1 MIIHSGGIIMSIRFS
16 EEEFAKLKKDL
27 IVYEWGQRSLLTKL
41 NIMYEDFSNFQE
53 NNPIENIR
61 GRVKAPESIAEK
73 LHHMKVDVTARN
85 AKKFVKDIAGV
96 RIICAFAKD
105 IFYLIELLRSMPD
118 VNILE
123 EKDYIKSPKPSGY
136 RSYHLIVEV
145 PVFYSG
151 KIEHVPVE
159 VQIRTEAMN
168 FWSTL
173 EHKARYKYQE
183 HVPQRL
189 CDELVECADKI
200 SELDHRMYLIH
211 ETISLINQD

>member
-1 MIIHSGGIIMSIRFS
+1 MAIRFS
-16 EEEFAKLKKDL
+16 EEEFAKLKKIL

-41 NIMYEDFSNFQE
+41 NIMNEDFNNFQE

-73 LHHMKVDVTARN
+73 LHSMNVDVTAEN
-85 AKKFVKDIAGV
+85 AKKYLKDIAGV

-105 IFYLIELLRSMPD
+105 IFYLVDLLKSMPGI
-118 VNILE
+118 NILE
-123 EKDYIKSPKPSGY
+123 ERDYIKTPKPSGY
-136 RSYHLIVEV
+136 RSYHIIMEV

-151 KIEHVPVE
+151 KDEHVKVE

-183 HVPQRL
+183 DIPQHL
-189 CDELVECADKI
+189 CDELVECANKI
-200 SELDHRMYLIH
+200 SELDNRMYLIH
-211 ETISLINQD
+211 EIISLINQDKFVENAEL

>member
-1 MIIHSGGIIMSIRFS
+1 MSIRFS
-16 EEEFAKLKKDL
+16 EEEFAKLKKLL
-27 IVYEWGQRSLLTKL
+27 IVYEWGQRSLLTML
-41 NIMYEDFSNFQE
+41 NIMNEDFNNFQE

-61 GRVKAPESIAEK
+61 GRMKAPESIAEK
-73 LHHMKVDVTARN
+73 LHTMKVDVTAEN
-85 AKKFVKDIAGV
+85 AKRYLKDIAGV

-105 IFYLIELLRSMPD
+105 IFYLIELLRSTPGI
-118 VNILE
+118 NIIE
-123 EKDYIKSPKPSGY
+123 ERDYIKTPKSSGY
-136 RSYHLIVEV
+136 RSYHLIVEM

-151 KIEHVPVE
+151 KTEHVMVE

-183 HVPQRL
+183 HIPQHL

-200 SELDHRMYLIH
+200 AELDNRMYLIH
-211 ETISLINQD
+211 EIITLINQDK

>member
-1 MIIHSGGIIMSIRFS
+1 MSIRFS
-16 EEEFAKLKKDL
+16 EEEFAKLKKLL
-27 IVYEWGQRSLLTKL
+27 IVYEWGHRSLLTML
-41 NIMYEDFSNFQE
+41 NIMNEDFNNFQE

-61 GRVKAPESIAEK
+61 GRMKAPESIAEK
-73 LHHMKVDVTARN
+73 LHNMKVDVTAEN
-85 AKKFVKDIAGV
+85 AKRYLKDIAGV

-105 IFYLIELLRSMPD
+105 IFYLIELLRSMPGI
-118 VNILE
+118 NIIE
-123 EKDYIKSPKPSGY
+123 ERDYIKTPKPSGY
-136 RSYHLIVEV
+136 RSYHLIVEM

-151 KIEHVPVE
+151 KTEHVLVE

-183 HVPQRL
+183 HIPQHL

-200 SELDHRMYLIH
+200 ADLDNRMYLIH
-211 ETISLINQD
+211 EIITLINQDK

>member
-1 MIIHSGGIIMSIRFS
+1 MSIRFS
-16 EEEFAKLKKDL
+16 EEEFAKLKKQL

-41 NIMYEDFSNFQE
+41 NIMYEDFNNFQE

-73 LHHMKVDVTARN
+73 LHKMKVDVTAQN
-85 AKKFVKDIAGV
+85 AKKYVRDIAGV

-118 VNILE
+118 INILE
-123 EKDYIKSPKPSGY
+123 EKDYIKSPKASGY

-151 KIEHVPVE
+151 KNEHVTVE

-189 CDELVECADKI
+189 CDELVECADRI
-200 SELDHRMYLIH
+200 AELDNQMYLIH
-211 ETISLINQD
+211 ETISLINQDK

>member
-1 MIIHSGGIIMSIRFS
+1 MSIRFS
-16 EEEFAKLKKDL
+16 EEEFAKLKKLL
-27 IVYEWGQRSLLTKL
+27 IVYEWGHRSLLTML
-41 NIMYEDFSNFQE
+41 NIMNEDFNNFQE

-61 GRVKAPESIAEK
+61 VRMKAPESIAEK
-73 LHHMKVDVTARN
+73 LHNMKVDVTAEN
-85 AKKFVKDIAGV
+85 AKRYLKDIAGV

-105 IFYLIELLRSMPD
+105 IFYLIELLRSMPGI
-118 VNILE
+118 NIIE
-123 EKDYIKSPKPSGY
+123 ERDYIKTPKPSGY
-136 RSYHLIVEV
+136 RSYHLIVEM

-151 KIEHVPVE
+151 KTEHVLVE

-183 HVPQRL
+183 HIPQHL

-200 SELDHRMYLIH
+200 ADLDNRMYLIH
-211 ETISLINQD
+211 EIITLINQDK

>member
-1 MIIHSGGIIMSIRFS
+1 MAIRFS
-16 EEEFAKLKKDL
+16 EEEFAKLKKML

-41 NIMYEDFSNFQE
+41 NIMNEDFNNFQE

-73 LHHMKVDVTARN
+73 LHSMNVAVTAEN
-85 AKKFVKDIAGV
+85 AKKYLKDIAGV

-105 IFYLIELLRSMPD
+105 IFYLVDLLKSMPGI
-118 VNILE
+118 NILE
-123 EKDYIKSPKPSGY
+123 ERDYIKTPKPSGY
-136 RSYHLIVEV
+136 RSYHLIMEV

-151 KIEHVPVE
+151 KNEHVKVE

-183 HVPQRL
+183 DIPQHL
-189 CDELVECADKI
+189 GDELVECADKI
-200 SELDHRMYLIH
+200 SELDNRMYLIH
-211 ETISLINQD
+211 EIISLINQDKNFTN

>member
-1 MIIHSGGIIMSIRFS
+1 MAIRFS
-16 EEEFAKLKKDL
+16 EEEFAKLKKIL

-41 NIMYEDFSNFQE
+41 NIMYEDFNNFQD

-73 LHHMKVDVTARN
+73 LHDMKVEITAEN
-85 AKKFVKDIAGV
+85 AKKYLKDIAGV

-105 IFYLIELLRSMPD
+105 IFYLVDLLKSMPGIS
-118 VNILE
+118 VLE
-123 EKDYIKSPKPSGY
+123 ERDYIKSPKPSGY
-136 RSYHLIVEV
+136 RSYHIIMEV

-151 KIEHVPVE
+151 KNELVKVE

-183 HVPQRL
+183 HIPRQL

-200 SELDHRMYLIH
+200 SELDNRMYLIH
-211 ETISLINQD
+211 ETITLINQED